1 MDSIRRL
8 TFACEVERSTHEHE
22 HELARRQGTL
32 PIRAARDPRSG
43 GLGEVDVAQ
52 AVVGCGESSMSTG
65 WRRISTAKM
74 LPLSVLVLAFIVIAI
89 AHRRHLDA
97 NHARHEEHG
106 RSTRVAPGW

>member
-1 MDSIRRL
+1 
-8 TFACEVERSTHEHE
+8 
-22 HELARRQGTL
+22 
-32 PIRAARDPRSG
+32 
-43 GLGEVDVAQ
+43 
-52 AVVGCGESSMSTG
+52 MSTG

-74 LPLSVLVLAFIVIAI
+74 LPLSVLVLAFIVIVIVIVIAI